1 MKIGINTRLL
11 IKGKMDGIAW
21 FSYETIRRMVA
32 NHPEI
37 EFVFFFDRKPSKE
50 FIFEAY
56 HHAVE
61 EQYRFFSFGDAM
73 LIL

>member
-37 EFVFFFDRKPSKE
+37 EFVFFSIENHQKNLSLQK
-50 FIFEAY
+50 
-56 HHAVE
+56 
-61 EQYRFFSFGDAM
+61 M
-73 LIL
+73 